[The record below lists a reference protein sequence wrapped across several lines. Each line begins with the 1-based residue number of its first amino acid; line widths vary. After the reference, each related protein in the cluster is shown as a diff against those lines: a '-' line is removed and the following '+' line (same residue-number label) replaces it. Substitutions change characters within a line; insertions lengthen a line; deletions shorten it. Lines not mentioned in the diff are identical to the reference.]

1 MSDINKLLWFLLIL
15 SLNGV
20 ISIIINRIKSKRTLE
35 ILLDIFSATVL
46 LVCVFVGSVCVFVG
60 LFLAS
65 GNN

>member
-15 SLNGV
+15 SLNGL

-46 LVCVFVGSVCVFVG
+46 LVCVFVGSVCVCWVF
-60 LFLAS
+60 FS
-65 GNN
+65 FWK

>member
-46 LVCVFVGSVCVFVG
+46 LVCVCWVFSS
-60 LFLAS
+60 FWK
-65 GNN
+65 

>member
-46 LVCVFVGSVCVFVG
+46 LVCVFVGSVCVCWAF
-60 LFLAS
+60 FS
-65 GNN
+65 FWK